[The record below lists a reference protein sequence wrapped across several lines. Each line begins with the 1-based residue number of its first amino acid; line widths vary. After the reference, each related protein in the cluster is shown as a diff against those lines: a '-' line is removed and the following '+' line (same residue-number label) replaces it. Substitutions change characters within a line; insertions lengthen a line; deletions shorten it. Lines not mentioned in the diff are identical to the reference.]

1 MVIMKKKLVMAALT
15 AGMTAVSI
23 CPALAADDTQNGAVK
38 NQFAFAQQALKEIQ
52 ENSQLVQDLRAKL
65 DQNIAA
71 MDNDDSFSDFPE
83 SAWES
88 YANTGDYDGALFQG
102 VLYTLEEN
110 ELSNASY
117 WGSGYPGSGNSYI
130 STGYATSGDSFVYGR
145 AIINGDVTT
154 NGDFSINGKLAV
166 GGKTYIDATGIH
178 ANNQRI
184 TDVADGIDDTDAVNV
199 GQLKRVDAKVDS
211 NTDAITD
218 LSGSVTN
225 LNSRVS
231 SLDTRINRVGAGAAA
246 LAALHPQDYD
256 PSAKWDFA
264 AGYGNYKSANAVAIG
279 AFYRPTN
286 DILFSIGT
294 SLGGGENMFNAG
306 VSFKFG
312 SGNEYSNYSK
322 ASLAAVV
329 SEQASTI
336 TSLNSRME
344 KQEQENQE
352 LRAQVEKQARENE
365 ALRTQ
370 VQEIARQLAQ
380 NK

>member
-83 SAWES
+83 SDWES

-145 AIINGDVTT
+145 AIINGDVIT

-166 GGKTYIDATGIH
+166 GGKTYIDDTGIH

-184 TDVADGIDDTDAVNV
+184 TDVADGIADTDAVNV

-211 NTDAITD
+211 NTDAITN
-218 LSGSVTN
+218 LSDSVTN
-225 LNSRVS
+225 LNGRVR

-264 AGYGNYKSANAVAIG
+264 AGYGNYNSANAVAIG

-286 DILFSIGT
+286 DVLFSIGT

-312 SGNEYSNYSK
+312 QGSPYAGYSK
-322 ASLAAVV
+322 DALVGVISEQQQEIDAVKADNAAVKADY
-329 SEQASTI
+329 QALKADNEAKDKRI
-336 TSLNSRME
+336 DALE
-344 KQEQENQE
+344 KQMQDILNR
-352 LRAQVEKQARENE
+352 L
-365 ALRTQ
+365 
-370 VQEIARQLAQ
+370 

>member
-1 MVIMKKKLVMAALT
+1 MVITKKKLVMAALT
-15 AGMTAVSI
+15 AGMTAASI
-23 CPALAADDTQNGAVK
+23 CPAFAADDTQSGAVK

-52 ENSQLVQDLRAKL
+52 ENSQLVQDLRAQL

-71 MDNDDSFSDFPE
+71 MDNGNPYSDFPGA
-83 SAWES
+83 AWES
-88 YANTGDYDGALFQG
+88 YENTGDYDGALFQG

-145 AIINGDVTT
+145 AIINGDVIT

-166 GGKTYIDATGIH
+166 GGKTYIDDTGIH

-184 TDVADGIDDTDAVNV
+184 TDVADGIADTDAVNV

-211 NTDAITD
+211 NTDAITN
-218 LSGSVTN
+218 LSDSVTN
-225 LNSRVS
+225 LNGRVS
-231 SLDTRINRVGAGAAA
+231 NLDTRINRVGAGAAA

-279 AFYRPTN
+279 AFYRLTN
-286 DILFSIGT
+286 DVLFSIGT
-294 SLGGGENMFNAG
+294 SMGGGENMFNAG
-306 VSFKFG
+306 VSLKFG
-312 SGNEYSNYSK
+312 SSNEYSNYSK

>member
-1 MVIMKKKLVMAALT
+1 MAALT
-15 AGMTAVSI
+15 AGMTAASI
-23 CPALAADDTQNGAVK
+23 CPAFAADDNQSGAVK

-52 ENSQLVQDLRAKL
+52 ENSQLVQDLRAQL

-71 MDNDDSFSDFPE
+71 MDNGNPYSDFPGV
-83 SAWES
+83 AWES
-88 YANTGDYDGALFQG
+88 YENTGDYDGALFQG

-145 AIINGDVTT
+145 AIINGDVIT
-154 NGDFSINGKLAV
+154 NGDFSINGKLSV
-166 GGKTYIDATGIH
+166 SGKTYIDDTGIH

-184 TDVADGIDDTDAVNV
+184 TDVADGIADTDAVNV
-199 GQLKRVDAKVDS
+199 GQLKKVDAKVDS
-211 NTDAITD
+211 NTDAITN
-218 LSGSVTN
+218 LSGSVTH
-225 LNSRVS
+225 LNGRLS

-286 DILFSIGT
+286 DVLFSIGT
-294 SLGGGENMFNAG
+294 SMGGGENMFNAG

-312 SGNEYSNYSK
+312 QASPYAGYSK
-322 ASLAAVV
+322 DALVGVISKQQQEIDTVKADNAAVKADY
-329 SEQASTI
+329 QALKADNEAKDKRI
-336 TSLNSRME
+336 DALE
-344 KQEQENQE
+344 KQMQDIMNR
-352 LRAQVEKQARENE
+352 L
-365 ALRTQ
+365 
-370 VQEIARQLAQ
+370 

>member
-1 MVIMKKKLVMAALT
+1 MAALT

-38 NQFAFAQQALKEIQ
+38 NQLAFAQQALKEIQ

-71 MDNDDSFSDFPE
+71 MDNGNPYSDFPGA
-83 SAWES
+83 AWES
-88 YANTGDYDGALFQG
+88 YENTGDYDGALFQG

-110 ELSNASY
+110 DLSNASY

-154 NGDFSINGKLAV
+154 NGDFSINGKLDV
-166 GGKTYIDATGIH
+166 GGKTYIDDTGIH

-184 TDVADGIDDTDAVNV
+184 TDVADGIADTDAVNV

-211 NTDAITD
+211 NTEAITN

-256 PSAKWDFA
+256 PRAKWDFA

-286 DILFSIGT
+286 DVLFSIGT

-322 ASLAAVV
+322 ASLAEVV
-329 SEQASTI
+329 SEQSKQLEAQHSTI
-336 TSLNSRME
+336 EALQSKVE
-344 KQEQENQE
+344 KQELENQE
-352 LRAQVEKQARENE
+352 LRAQG
-365 ALRTQ
+365 
-370 VQEIARQLAQ
+370 QEIMRQLSAQ
-380 NK
+380 R

>member
-1 MVIMKKKLVMAALT
+1 MVITKKKLVMAALT
-15 AGMTAVSI
+15 AGMTASSI

-38 NQFAFAQQALKEIQ
+38 NQLAFAQQALKEIQ

-117 WGSGYPGSGNSYI
+117 WYSGYPGSGNSYI
-130 STGYATSGDSFVYGR
+130 SSGYATSGDSFVYGR
-145 AIINGDVTT
+145 SIINGDVTT
-154 NGDFSINGKLAV
+154 NGDFSVNGKLSV
-166 GGKTYIDATGIH
+166 GGKTYIDDTGIH

-184 TDVADGIDDTDAVNV
+184 TDVADGIADTDAVNV
-199 GQLKRVDAKVDS
+199 GQLKTVDAKVDS
-211 NTDAITD
+211 NTDAITN
-218 LSGSVTN
+218 LSSNVTN
-225 LNSRVS
+225 LNGRVS

-256 PSAKWDFA
+256 PTAKWDFA

-286 DILFSIGT
+286 DVLFSIGT
-294 SLGGGENMFNAG
+294 SMGGGENMFNAG

-312 SGNEYSNYSK
+312 SSNEYSNYSK
-322 ASLAAVV
+322 DSLAAVV
-329 SEQASTI
+329 SEQSKQLEAQHSTI
-336 TSLNSRME
+336 EALQTKVE

-352 LRAQVEKQARENE
+352 LRAQV
-365 ALRTQ
+365 
-370 VQEIARQLAQ
+370 QEIMRQLSAQ
-380 NK
+380 R

>member
-1 MVIMKKKLVMAALT
+1 MVITKKKLVMAALT
-15 AGMTAVSI
+15 AGMTASSI

-38 NQFAFAQQALKEIQ
+38 NQLAFAQQALKEIQ

-117 WGSGYPGSGNSYI
+117 WYSGYPGSGNSYI
-130 STGYATSGDSFVYGR
+130 SSGYATSGDSFVYGR
-145 AIINGDVTT
+145 SIINGDVTT
-154 NGDFSINGKLAV
+154 NGDFSVNGKLSV
-166 GGKTYIDATGIH
+166 GGKTYIDDTGIH

-184 TDVADGIDDTDAVNV
+184 TDVADGIADTDAVNV
-199 GQLKRVDAKVDS
+199 GQLKTVDAKVDS
-211 NTDAITD
+211 NTDAITN
-218 LSGSVTN
+218 LSSNVTN
-225 LNSRVS
+225 LNGRVS

-256 PSAKWDFA
+256 PTAKWDFA

-279 AFYRPTN
+279 AFYRPTH
-286 DILFSIGT
+286 DVLFSIGT
-294 SLGGGENMFNAG
+294 SMGGGENMFNAG

-312 SGNEYSNYSK
+312 SSNEYSNYSK
-322 ASLAAVV
+322 ASLATVV

-336 TSLNSRME
+336 GSLNARVE
-344 KQEQENQE
+344 KQEQENE
-352 LRAQVEKQARENE
+352 ALRAQVEKQAQENAE
-365 ALRTQ
+365 LRTQ
-370 VQEIARQLAQ
+370 VQDILRQLA

>member
-1 MVIMKKKLVMAALT
+1 MAALT
-15 AGMTAVSI
+15 AGMTASSI

-38 NQFAFAQQALKEIQ
+38 NQLAFAQQALKEIQ

-117 WGSGYPGSGNSYI
+117 WYSGYPGSGNSYI
-130 STGYATSGDSFVYGR
+130 SSGYATSGDSFVYGR
-145 AIINGDVTT
+145 SIINGDVTT
-154 NGDFSINGKLAV
+154 NGDFSVNGKLSV
-166 GGKTYIDATGIH
+166 GGKTYIDDTGIH

-184 TDVADGIDDTDAVNV
+184 TDVADGIADTDAVNV
-199 GQLKRVDAKVDS
+199 GQLKTVDAKVDS
-211 NTDAITD
+211 NTDAITN
-218 LSGSVTN
+218 LSSNVTN
-225 LNSRVS
+225 LNGRVS

-256 PSAKWDFA
+256 PTAKWDFA

-286 DILFSIGT
+286 DVLFSIGT
-294 SLGGGENMFNAG
+294 SMGGGENMFNAG

-312 SGNEYSNYSK
+312 QGSPYAGYSK
-322 ASLAAVV
+322 DALVGV
-329 SEQASTI
+329 ISEQQ
-336 TSLNSRME
+336 
-344 KQEQENQE
+344 QEIDTMK
-352 LRAQVEKQARENE
+352 AENE
-365 ALRTQ
+365 AKDKRIEALEKQMQDIMNR
-370 VQEIARQLAQ
+370 L
-380 NK
+380 NG

>member
-1 MVIMKKKLVMAALT
+1 MVITKKKLVMAALT
-15 AGMTAVSI
+15 AGMTASSI

-38 NQFAFAQQALKEIQ
+38 NQLAFAQQALKEIQ

-117 WGSGYPGSGNSYI
+117 WYSGYPGSGNSYI
-130 STGYATSGDSFVYGR
+130 SSGYATSGDSFVYGR
-145 AIINGDVTT
+145 SIINGDVTT
-154 NGDFSINGKLAV
+154 NGDFSVNGKLSV
-166 GGKTYIDATGIH
+166 GGKTYIDDTGIH

-184 TDVADGIDDTDAVNV
+184 TDVADGIADTDAVNV
-199 GQLKRVDAKVDS
+199 GQLKTVDAKVDS
-211 NTDAITD
+211 NTDAITN
-218 LSGSVTN
+218 LSSNVTN
-225 LNSRVS
+225 LNGRVS

-256 PSAKWDFA
+256 PTAKWDFA

-286 DILFSIGT
+286 DVLFSIGT
-294 SLGGGENMFNAG
+294 GMGGGENMFNAG

-312 SGNEYSNYSK
+312 SSNEYSNYSK
-322 ASLAAVV
+322 DSLAAVV
-329 SEQASTI
+329 SEQSKQLEAQHSTI
-336 TSLNSRME
+336 EALQTKVE

-352 LRAQVEKQARENE
+352 LRAQV
-365 ALRTQ
+365 
-370 VQEIARQLAQ
+370 QEIMRQLSAQ
-380 NK
+380 R

>member
-1 MVIMKKKLVMAALT
+1 MAALT
-15 AGMTAVSI
+15 AGMTAASI
-23 CPALAADDTQNGAVK
+23 CPAFAADDNQNEAVK

-52 ENSQLVQDLRAKL
+52 ENSQLVQDLRAQL

-71 MDNDDSFSDFPE
+71 MDNDDPYSDFPGV
-83 SAWES
+83 AWES
-88 YANTGDYDGALFQG
+88 YENTGDYDGALFQG

-145 AIINGDVTT
+145 AIINGDVIT
-154 NGDFSINGKLAV
+154 NGDFSINGKLSV
-166 GGKTYIDATGIH
+166 GGKTYIDDTGIH

-184 TDVADGIDDTDAVNV
+184 TDVADGIADTDAVNV
-199 GQLKRVDAKVDS
+199 GQLKKVDAKVDS
-211 NTDAITD
+211 NTEAITN
-218 LSGSVTN
+218 LSGSVTD
-225 LNSRVS
+225 LNGRVS
-231 SLDTRINRVGAGAAA
+231 SLYTRINRVGAGAAA

-286 DILFSIGT
+286 DVLFSIGT
-294 SLGGGENMFNAG
+294 SMGGGENMFNAG

-312 SGNEYSNYSK
+312 QANPYAGYSK
-322 ASLAAVV
+322 DALVGVISKQQQEIDTVKADNAAIKADY
-329 SEQASTI
+329 QALKADNEAKDKRI
-336 TSLNSRME
+336 DALE
-344 KQEQENQE
+344 KQMQDIMNR
-352 LRAQVEKQARENE
+352 L
-365 ALRTQ
+365 
-370 VQEIARQLAQ
+370 

>member
-1 MVIMKKKLVMAALT
+1 MVIMKKKVVMAALT

-38 NQFAFAQQALKEIQ
+38 NQLAFAQQALKEIQ

-71 MDNDDSFSDFPE
+71 MDNGNPYSDFPGA
-83 SAWES
+83 AWES
-88 YANTGDYDGALFQG
+88 YENTGDYDGALFQG

-110 ELSNASY
+110 DLSNASY

-154 NGDFSINGKLAV
+154 NGDFSINGKLDV
-166 GGKTYIDATGIH
+166 GGKTYIDDTGIH

-184 TDVADGIDDTDAVNV
+184 TDVADGIADTDAVNV

-211 NTDAITD
+211 NTEAITN

-256 PSAKWDFA
+256 PRAKWDFA

-286 DILFSIGT
+286 DVLFSIGT

-336 TSLNSRME
+336 GSLNARVE
-344 KQEQENQE
+344 KQEQENE
-352 LRAQVEKQARENE
+352 ALRAQVEKQAQENAE
-365 ALRTQ
+365 LRTQ
-370 VQEIARQLAQ
+370 VQDILRQLA

>member
-279 AFYRPTN
+279 AFYWPTN